1 MDGTMVEYMLYT
13 HSCSE
18 AHSSQNLKLW
28 PMMHS
33 HNSITL
39 QLMEYWKKQYTYIY
53 VINLY
58 NEPSWQVT

>member
-53 VINLY
+53 
-58 NEPSWQVT
+58 T